1 MSLAGDK
8 PVPLPRS
15 SASLSTRSPAT
26 AGPQAAAAPP
36 VPKPRSPARTTAAKM
51 KCRYDRKA
59 IDRTFNIGDHVLALL
74 PVTGS
79 ALQTRF
85 CGPYKITEKLSS
97 TNYVLATP
105 DRRRK
110 FRKTHVNMLKP
121 YVTRST
127 DVNVTTPSPPLPP
140 SHSFVPLATASV
152 SEYAPETDNLHLGR
166 NCLPCARLSN
176 TQALQS
182 ITGKLSDL
190 PLAAQSDLK
199 SLIDRFP
206 SLFLDI
212 PSQTS
217 VLQHDIDVNGHPPI
231 KQHPYRVSP
240 HKRALLQQETEY
252 LLENGFAVPSNSPW
266 CSPCLLVPK
275 PDTTYRFCTE
285 VNAITVP
292 DSFPLPRMEDCVDC
306 VGSAKFV
313 TKLDLLKGYWQV
325 PLTSRAS
332 DISAFATPD
341 TFLQYTVMAFGL
353 RNAPATFQ
361 RLMTIVL
368 GDVPN
373 CDAYLDDIVVY
384 SDTWEHHMQLLET
397 VFTRLRDA
405 SLVLNLEK
413 CEFGK
418 GVVTYLGKVVGNG
431 MVRPLDAKVQAIS
444 SFPTP
449 QTPREL
455 KRFLG
460 MAGYYRCFCK
470 NFSDLV
476 LPLTN
481 LLCKNRPFVWSPACQ
496 SAFES
501 VKALLSSSPVLATPD
516 FDKPFKLE
524 VDASGTGAG
533 AVLLHEDNFGI
544 DHPLCYFSRK
554 FVKHQLAYSTIEKEA
569 LARLL
574 ALQHFKVYLDGS
586 PTPLVIY
593 TDHNP
598 LVFLQRM
605 SNSNHRLMR
614 WSLILQGFNFTII
627 HKKGTDNIIADT
639 LSRC

>member
-1 MSLAGDK
+1 MDPGGTLSPGLDPLLAVRLRELELEIKIQEREAEALCLKAVQVSVERDLELRRMSLAGDK

-26 AGPQAAAAPP
+26 AGLQAAAAPP
-36 VPKPRSPARTTAAKM
+36 VPKPRSPARTTA
-51 KCRYDRKA
+51 
-59 IDRTFNIGDHVLALL
+59 
-74 PVTGS
+74 
-79 ALQTRF
+79 
-85 CGPYKITEKLSS
+85 
-97 TNYVLATP
+97 
-105 DRRRK
+105 
-110 FRKTHVNMLKP
+110 
-121 YVTRST
+121 
-127 DVNVTTPSPPLPP
+127 
-140 SHSFVPLATASV
+140 
-152 SEYAPETDNLHLGR
+152 
-166 NCLPCARLSN
+166 
-176 TQALQS
+176 
-182 ITGKLSDL
+182 
-190 PLAAQSDLK
+190 
-199 SLIDRFP
+199 
-206 SLFLDI
+206 
-212 PSQTS
+212 
-217 VLQHDIDVNGHPPI
+217 HDIDVNGHPPI

-240 HKRALLQQETEY
+240 HKCALLQQETEY
-252 LLENGFAVPSNSPW
+252 LLENRFAVPSNSPW

-275 PDTTYRFCTE
+275 PDTTYRFCTDYRK

-292 DSFPLPRMEDCVDC
+292 DSFPLPRMEDCVDR

-431 MVRPLDAKVQAIS
+431 MVKPLDAKVQAIN

-533 AVLLHEDNFGI
+533 AVLLQEDNLGI

-569 LARLL
+569 LALLL
-574 ALQHFKVYLDGS
+574 ALQHFEVYLDGS

-614 WSLILQGFNFTII
+614 WSLILQGFNLII

-639 LSRC
+639 LSR